1 MYAYIYIY
9 ILNINTHLIDRR
21 MMTRFLFTYVLMII
35 GLGTHHVIYR
45 QLEGGDLSDDVI
57 VSFHLVHAL
66 SQVLGHTHTHTRTRT
81 HIHTLI

>member
-1 MYAYIYIY
+1 MY

-66 SQVLGHTHTHTRTRT
+66 SQVLGHTHTHTHAHARTYT
-81 HIHTLI
+81 P